1 MQRLQLAEG
10 APEGLEVWR
19 LSLGLNA
26 LVADEDDRLLS
37 RAEWQRAQR
46 LRRHAD
52 VVRAVATRAA
62 LRRLLSAHTGIAPEK
77 LVFTQNAYGKPALEN
92 ADGPA
97 FNVSHSGHVALI
109 AIAPGGAVGVDIE
122 RCRPEAELAPLQGL
136 VLSPSEQLDHARDGI
151 ALPFME
157 RWVVKEAVL
166 KALGLGIAD
175 HLQALSITSSLGS
188 PGTYHLEHSLPVS
201 SPLQAWPLPAPSGY
215 AAALGYID
223 SGYVDSGYSHTNAQ
237 GKRYSTNFQEINNGQ
252 PKRNTNATNQH
263 HIQTSGAC

>member
-19 LSLGLNA
+19 LSLDLNA
-26 LVADEDDRLLS
+26 PVADEDDRLLS

-46 LRRHAD
+46 HRCHAD

-92 ADGPA
+92 ADGPI

-109 AIAPGGAVGVDIE
+109 ALAPGGAVGVDIE
-122 RCRPEAELAPLQGL
+122 RCRSEVELAPLQGL
-136 VLSPSEQLDHARDGI
+136 VLSPSERFDHA
-151 ALPFME
+151 LSFME

-175 HLQALSITSSLGS
+175 HLQSLSVTPSLEL
-188 PGTYHLEHSLPVS
+188 PDTYSLEHSLPIS

-215 AAALGYID
+215 AAALGYVD
-223 SGYVDSGYSHTNAQ
+223 MTHVACGGYQA
-237 GKRYSTNFQEINNGQ
+237 
-252 PKRNTNATNQH
+252 
-263 HIQTSGAC
+263 

>member
-1 MQRLQLAEG
+1 MQRLRLAEG
-10 APEGLEVWR
+10 VPEGLEVWR
-19 LSLGLNA
+19 LALDLNA
-26 LVADEDDRLLS
+26 PVADEDDRLLS

-62 LRRLLSAHTGIAPEK
+62 LRRLLSARTGVAPEK

-109 AIAPGGAVGVDIE
+109 ALAPGGAVGVDIE

-136 VLSPSEQLDHARDGI
+136 VQSPSEQLDHARDSS

-175 HLQALSITSSLGS
+175 HLRSLSITSSLGP
-188 PGTYHLEHSLPVS
+188 PGTYHLKHSLPVS

-215 AAALGYID
+215 AAALGYVDMAHVACGVGAIKREYPAALPNYQRHLLTHYLQD
-223 SGYVDSGYSHTNAQ
+223 S
-237 GKRYSTNFQEINNGQ
+237 NF
-252 PKRNTNATNQH
+252 
-263 HIQTSGAC
+263 